1 MRIRAILLAL
11 LMAVGMSGQDLA
23 FRHYSDY
30 DGLWRN
36 AIRALA
42 QDKYGF
48 IWIGADAGLYRF
60 DGISMRSFQTSD
72 DKSVQS
78 VYALLDMGDSLMVGT
93 DDGAFVLNYK
103 TEAIYR
109 LALKPVWGGGR
120 KTSMLPRLPLTKT
133 IMCGSPQWDM
143 SCFTILPTMV

>member
-30 DGLWRN
+30 EGLWHN

-60 DGISMRSFQTSD
+60 DGISMRSFHTSD

-78 VYALLDMGDSLMVGT
+78 VYALLDIKELPFRCLQTVSLRNT
-93 DDGAFVLNYK
+93 
-103 TEAIYR
+103 
-109 LALKPVWGGGR
+109 
-120 KTSMLPRLPLTKT
+120 TSMPTDSISRDRLFSPAPRNPLTR
-133 IMCGSPQWDM
+133 
-143 SCFTILPTMV
+143 

>member
-1 MRIRAILLAL
+1 MKIRAIILAL
-11 LMAVGMSGQDLA
+11 LMAVGMYGQELA
-23 FRHYSDY
+23 FRHYADY

-42 QDKYGF
+42 QDRYGF
-48 IWIGADAGLYRF
+48 IWIGADAGLKRF

-109 LALKPVWGGGR
+109 LALKPVWGGR

-143 SCFTILPTMV
+143 ACFTILPTMV